1 MFDELTLD
9 GLRGTGRVEL
19 KFQPGSRVRTL
30 FGANGVGKTKCLEAI
45 YQALVMTNKQACAY
59 KSRLLIPDRCFLA
72 ENMAFS
78 PKNIPPL
85 PAALKAGGYWLEA
98 QPLHSMPVLFI
109 GAQAR
114 ASMNAVDHEN
124 LAALGSFEK
133 RQLAYF
139 EKIANFLCEENLLTL
154 HMDGNVQQ
162 WLVRRAQTVNPYQK
176 AQDNFKHEIHAVLR
190 MLHAFDDSIDAETM
204 QIDASERVHL
214 KIGNQFR
221 ALDELSS
228 GFASLVKLIQAI
240 VAGYAHFINT
250 PNLHEVSGIVLIDEI
265 ESHLHA
271 SWQARIIPTLKRLL
285 PNTIFYVATH
295 SPIVLSQLEE
305 GEAYL
310 LRRDADGVV
319 RSSMIDSPDRR
330 AFADVLDDALNV
342 NLNVLKRH
350 RMENSDQHHAKR
362 QLLKLMQQPH
372 SGVDS

>member
-1 MFDELTLD
+1 M
-9 GLRGTGRVEL
+9 
-19 KFQPGSRVRTL
+19 
-30 FGANGVGKTKCLEAI
+30 
-45 YQALVMTNKQACAY
+45 
-59 KSRLLIPDRCFLA
+59 
-72 ENMAFS
+72 
-78 PKNIPPL
+78 
-85 PAALKAGGYWLEA
+85 
-98 QPLHSMPVLFI
+98 
-109 GAQAR
+109 
-114 ASMNAVDHEN
+114 
-124 LAALGSFEK
+124 
-133 RQLAYF
+133 
-139 EKIANFLCEENLLTL
+139 
-154 HMDGNVQQ
+154 
-162 WLVRRAQTVNPYQK
+162 
-176 AQDNFKHEIHAVLR
+176 
-190 MLHAFDDSIDAETM
+190 
-204 QIDASERVHL
+204 
-214 KIGNQFR
+214 
-221 ALDELSS
+221 SS